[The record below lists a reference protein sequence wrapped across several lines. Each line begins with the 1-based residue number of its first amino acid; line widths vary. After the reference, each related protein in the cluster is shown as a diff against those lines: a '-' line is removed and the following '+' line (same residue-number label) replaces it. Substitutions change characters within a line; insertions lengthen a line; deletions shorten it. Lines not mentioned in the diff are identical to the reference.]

1 MAEDGTDAIKAFYAA
16 YKASYGKAPENAFA
30 GLGYD
35 AVGLVAH
42 EIEKAGSAEPVKIRA
57 ALAATENLAGITGT
71 VSYRPGSRIPEKGV
85 AIIGIKGGRLS
96 LAAELTPGWTPTP

>member
-1 MAEDGTDAIKAFYAA
+1 
-16 YKASYGKAPENAFA
+16 
-30 GLGYD
+30 
-35 AVGLVAH
+35 
-42 EIEKAGSAEPVKIRA
+42 VKIRA

-96 LAAELTPGWTPTP
+96 LAAELTPGWIPTP